1 MGWGVQRGMTTMR
14 VQMMC
19 ETAPKPQTGT
29 GHEARGTG
37 GGTLPMLNAAEL
49 FSAGREVLIRHAG
62 DIYRLRLTSN
72 NKLILTK

>member
-1 MGWGVQRGMTTMR
+1 
-14 VQMMC
+14 
-19 ETAPKPQTGT
+19 
-29 GHEARGTG
+29 
-37 GGTLPMLNAAEL
+37 MLNAAEL